1 MAGKVSNS
9 GLTPEESRQDTVK
22 NILPAK
28 HDSHPTP
35 FVARDVVQHWNSIGE
50 QQALFRYLLDQINDG
65 IWIID
70 PDSGVILDANRA
82 AYKRLGYT
90 KEDLVG
96 KHLASFVS
104 ELPYDVTLRQYME
117 SRGGN
122 DGLIDGYH
130 RHRDGSR
137 IPMETNARL
146 IELDSR
152 SYVVAIARDITDRK
166 RLEDELRQL
175 STEDSLTSVYNRRYF
190 DDMLDQEWRRM
201 MRVKHSLGLLM
212 IDVDYFKH
220 FNDTYGHVGG
230 DACLR
235 QIATEMKN
243 QMRRAGDIIARYGGE
258 EFAVILPET
267 DIETAEALGNTLQES
282 IKNLRL
288 EHVGI
293 GDEHIVTVSVGVATL
308 IPTAS
313 HTSLKLLTLSD
324 KALYAAK
331 ASGRNRVHVW
341 RG

>member
-9 GLTPEESRQDTVK
+9 SLTPEESRQDTVK
-22 NILPAK
+22 NILQQ
-28 HDSHPTP
+28 HDSRPTP
-35 FVARDVVQHWNSIGE
+35 IAARDVVQHWSSIGE
-50 QQALFRYLLDQINDG
+50 QQALFRYLLDQLNDG

-117 SRGGN
+117 SRGTNNGMIN
-122 DGLIDGYH
+122 GYH

-175 STEDSLTSVYNRRYF
+175 STEDSLTNVFNRRYF
-190 DDMLDQEWRRM
+190 DDMLEQEWRRM

-267 DIETAEALGNTLQES
+267 DIETAAALGDTLQQA

-293 GDEHIVTVSVGVATL
+293 GDEDIVTVSVGVATL
-308 IPTAS
+308 VPTANQ
-313 HTSLKLLTLSD
+313 TSLKLLTLSD

>member
-1 MAGKVSNS
+1 MAGKDTI
-9 GLTPEESRQDTVK
+9 GLPTEESRQDTVK
-22 NILPAK
+22 NILPLRHRSHSTSVGAK
-28 HDSHPTP
+28 NVEQQWS
-35 FVARDVVQHWNSIGE
+35 SIGE
-50 QQALFRYLLDQINDG
+50 QQALFRYLLDQLNDG

-70 PDSGVILDANRA
+70 PDSGIILDTNRA

-96 KHLASFVS
+96 NHVSSFVS
-104 ELPYDVTLRQYME
+104 ELPHNLTLRQYME
-117 SRGGN
+117 SRGN
-122 DGLIDGYH
+122 KNALFDGYH

-175 STEDSLTSVYNRRYF
+175 STEDSLTKVFNRRYF

-201 MRVKHSLGLLM
+201 MRVQHSLGLVM
-212 IDVDYFKH
+212 IDVDHFKH

-230 DACLR
+230 DVCLR
-235 QIATEMKN
+235 QIAKELKN

-258 EFAVILPET
+258 EFAIILPET
-267 DIETAEALGNTLQES
+267 DIGTAEELAETLRRS
-282 IKNLRL
+282 IEDLRL

-293 GDEHIVTVSVGVATL
+293 EGKKIVTISVGVATF

-313 HTSLKLLTLSD
+313 QTSLKLLMLSD

-331 ASGRNRVHVW
+331 ASGRNCVRVW

>member
-1 MAGKVSNS
+1 MAGKETEL
-9 GLTPEESRQDTVK
+9 GLPTEESRRDTVK
-22 NILPAK
+22 NILPSK
-28 HDSHPTP
+28 HHSHPTP
-35 FVARDVVQHWNSIGE
+35 VEARDVVQHWSSIGE
-50 QQALFRYLLDQINDG
+50 QQALFRYLLDQLNDG

-70 PDSGVILDANRA
+70 PDSGIILDTNRA

-90 KEDLVG
+90 KEDVVG
-96 KHLASFVS
+96 SHVSSFVS
-104 ELPYDVTLRQYME
+104 ELPHNLTLRQYME
-117 SRGGN
+117 SRGN
-122 DGLIDGYH
+122 KDTLFDGYH

-175 STEDSLTSVYNRRYF
+175 STEDSLTNVFNRRYF
-190 DDMLDQEWRRM
+190 DDVLEQEWRRM
-201 MRVKHSLGLLM
+201 LRVQNSLGLLM
-212 IDVDYFKH
+212 IDVDCFKH

-235 QIATEMKN
+235 QIAAGLKT

-258 EFAVILPET
+258 EFAVILPQT
-267 DIETAEALGNTLQES
+267 DVETAGALAETLRTTIED
-282 IKNLRL
+282 LRL

-293 GDEHIVTVSVGVATL
+293 ESESVVTVSIGVATL
-308 IPTAS
+308 VPTANQ
-313 HTSLKLLTLSD
+313 TPLKLLTLAD

-331 ASGRNRVHVW
+331 AAGRNLVQVW
-341 RG
+341 RE